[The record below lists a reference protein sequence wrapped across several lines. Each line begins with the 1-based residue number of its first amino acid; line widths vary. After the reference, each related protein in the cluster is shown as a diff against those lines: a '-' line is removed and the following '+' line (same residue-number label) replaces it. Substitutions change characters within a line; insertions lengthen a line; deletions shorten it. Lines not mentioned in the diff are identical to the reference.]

1 MKRLLLVAALFLTCP
16 GLASAE
22 TVTLAYQAVMH
33 VREAHSMRVF
43 DDETHQIGIARFRGL
58 ALLQDGTVVPHRYEG
73 WFDLTSGS
81 GPFHGYA
88 LWTFPDGST
97 LRARYDGSATAAADG
112 TVTVEAMLEEVSG
125 SGRFENVAGEG
136 SFSGRRVDAIADG
149 GNTHVI
155 GRLVLRR
162 P

>member
-1 MKRLLLVAALFLTCP
+1 MKRLLLAATLLFAIP
-16 GLASAE
+16 GLAPAE

-33 VREAHSMRVF
+33 VREANAITIL
-43 DDETHQIGIARFRGL
+43 DDESHQIGIARFRGL

-97 LRARYDGSATAAADG
+97 LRARYDGTATAGADG
-112 TVTVEAMLEEVSG
+112 AVTVEAILGDISG
-125 SGRFENVAGEG
+125 SGRFETVAGEG